1 MSERDG
7 PQVVLLDA
15 GVAPLGR
22 RGVGR
27 LPSRSWD
34 VHADHVPEVTLQRP
48 TVVVQGACGGGLGY
62 RFRFHH
68 GHGDRG
74 GLLRAAAVRHGAER
88 EKTRIRDHLR
98 SITHPKP
105 TESSSRVPR
114 SFWDLQ
120 VLWDVC
126 WLNVLSEPCHVFLQ
140 VNWKLKWKLLFH
152 KQRNILKG

>member
-1 MSERDG
+1 MTCSPSSQFTDQTPVLHVSERDG

-22 RGVGR
+22 RGVGG

-62 RFRFHH
+62 WFRFHH

-74 GLLRAAAVRHGAER
+74 GLLRAAAVRHGAADER

-98 SITHPKP
+98 SITHPNP

-120 VLWDVC
+120 VL
-126 WLNVLSEPCHVFLQ
+126 
-140 VNWKLKWKLLFH
+140 
-152 KQRNILKG
+152 